1 MYRQLPHI
9 ITLTNLFCGCCALLF
24 IFHHQ
29 YPQAFFFVLW
39 GAIADFADG
48 LVARMLDVK
57 TALGRELDSLAD
69 MITFGMVPGAMLY
82 MLLADSMESD
92 GLEGAGITIAAL
104 PAFLVTLAAAYR
116 LAKFNLD
123 TRQTEGFIG
132 LPTPSC
138 TIFVVGLLM
147 IYEFDSFGLR
157 EFITKPLFLYPVIL
171 VLSYLLIAEL
181 PMFSLKFKHAN
192 WKGNEP
198 RFIFLGLTLL
208 LLLSIRELTF
218 SVIIV
223 LYVLFSIFNH
233 VRARQFPT

>member
-1 MYRQLPHI
+1 
-9 ITLTNLFCGCCALLF
+9 
-24 IFHHQ
+24 
-29 YPQAFFFVLW
+29 
-39 GAIADFADG
+39 
-48 LVARMLDVK
+48 VARLLDVK
-57 TALGRELDSLAD
+57 TELGRELDSLAD
-69 MITFGMVPGAMLY
+69 MITFGRVTGAMLY

-104 PAFLVTLAAAYR
+104 PAFLITLAAAYR

-157 EFITKPLFLYPVIL
+157 EFITTPLFLYPAIL
-171 VLSYLLIAEL
+171 VLSSSLMAEL
-181 PMFSLKFKHAN
+181 PMFSLKFKHDP
-192 WKGNEP
+192 WKVNES
-198 RFIFLGLTLL
+198 RFILLGLTLV

-218 SVIIV
+218 SIIIV

-233 VRARQFPT
+233 FRFRQFPT